1 MVELLPITD
10 TGYQQLRENYI
21 AVAADGMSGNSTVSQ
36 AEFLEFIKQQL
47 TAVLEQ
53 AKGDDNAF
61 FRSIVLNGTETTVGS
76 LWYRLHPD
84 SHFSDMAMIG
94 WLGIDS
100 QYRGRG
106 LAKAT
111 IKLLSE
117 QLKPQ
122 GIKTLTLE
130 VFNSNTSAH
139 RLYQSVGF
147 KPDRTVMGLSI

>member
-10 TGYQQLRENYI
+10 TGYQQLRRNYV
-21 AVAADGMSGNSTVSQ
+21 AVAVAGMSENSSVNP
-36 AEFLEFIKQQL
+36 AEFLEFVEQQL
-47 TAVLEQ
+47 TTVLEQ
-53 AKGDDNAF
+53 AKVDDNAF
-61 FRSIVLNGTETTVGS
+61 FHSIVLSGTETAVGS

-100 QYRGRG
+100 QYRRRG

-130 VFNSNTSAH
+130 VFNSNTLAH
-139 RLYQSVGF
+139 SLYKSVGF
-147 KPDRTVMGLSI
+147 KTDRTVMGLSI